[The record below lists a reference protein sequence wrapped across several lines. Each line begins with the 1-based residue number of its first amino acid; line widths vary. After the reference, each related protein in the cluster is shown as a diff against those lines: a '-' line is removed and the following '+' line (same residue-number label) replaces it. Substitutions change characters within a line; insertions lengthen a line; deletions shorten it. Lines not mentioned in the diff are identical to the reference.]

1 MPRPSLSSRLP
12 DRLRPWLARHLRG
25 LPPGRRQRQLL
36 ALALV
41 EQYAAGRS
49 GALTVLDAGSE
60 EGLVCLELV
69 RRHPGWRLVAADL
82 ALQPLRRGR
91 RWAREEGAAVS
102 FVQLDVTRPLGTGVY
117 DVVLSLECL
126 EEVPDDQAALVAMT
140 TALRPGGLFVAHVP
154 TADWSPALSGAA
166 QTWRRE
172 VRHGYD
178 PDELRSRVAGVGL
191 DVQEVTPSFRRMT
204 ALAQDIR
211 DWCKDWP
218 RASRLLFPLMAGA
231 VRLEQAGLT
240 WGPPRGLLV
249 VAVKPTLVSGGP
261 HAVGETSA
269 EPADPPAG
277 GLHPEG
283 ETPLVSQ

>member
-1 MPRPSLSSRLP
+1 
-12 DRLRPWLARHLRG
+12 
-25 LPPGRRQRQLL
+25 
-36 ALALV
+36 
-41 EQYAAGRS
+41 
-49 GALTVLDAGSE
+49 
-60 EGLVCLELV
+60 VCLELA
-69 RRHPGWRLVAADL
+69 RRHPGWHLVAADL

-91 RWAREEGAAVS
+91 RWAREARAEVS
-102 FVQLDVTRPLGTGVY
+102 FVQLDVTRPMGTAVY

-126 EEVPDDQAALVAMT
+126 EEVPDDQAALVAMA

-178 PDELRSRVAGVGL
+178 PGELRSRVASVGL
-191 DVQEVTPSFRRMT
+191 DVQQVVPSFRRMT

-211 DWCKDWP
+211 DRCKHWP

-249 VAVKPTLVSGGP
+249 VAVKPVPASGGP
-261 HAVGETSA
+261 HAVGQASA
-269 EPADPPAG
+269 EPADTPAG
-277 GLHPEG
+277 SLHPEG
-283 ETPLVSQ
+283 ETPFVPQ